1 MLTIVNEWSSL
12 TIINKG
18 LLFTIV
24 NERSL
29 FMIVNKGLSLTI
41 INKTAKFIKTVVL
54 GKNYMQLYRMLSYMK
69 LKVVWEIKL
78 LIFTLKLLND
88 KY

>member
-1 MLTIVNEWSSL
+1 MIVFEKRLLTIMLTIVNEWSSL

-69 LKVVWEIKL
+69 FNSCGRVK
-78 LIFTLKLLND
+78 TL
-88 KY
+88 